1 MKTFKICRKVK
12 ISISPQGGN
21 FQFSARGE
29 RYMYVKKKIHPGVD
43 FTSPTCNMPLRD
55 TLRKDKERLLL
66 SEDLFFLYWDFR
78 CLSSFYALVM
88 TLFEDIMLYA
98 LVIFNYF
105 ML

>member
-1 MKTFKICRKVK
+1 
-12 ISISPQGGN
+12 
-21 FQFSARGE
+21 
-29 RYMYVKKKIHPGVD
+29 
-43 FTSPTCNMPLRD
+43 MPLRD

-66 SEDLFFLYWDFR
+66 LEDLFFIYWDFR

>member
-1 MKTFKICRKVK
+1 MKTFKISCRKVK
-12 ISISPQGGN
+12 YQFHPTVEIFS
-21 FQFSARGE
+21 FQHE
-29 RYMYVKKKIHPGVD
+29 VKGPCMSKKNHPLVY
-43 FTSPTCNMPLRD
+43 FTSPTCNMPLQD
-55 TLRKDKERLLL
+55 TLRKGKGRLLS